1 MKNGKK
7 IKIIILLSL
16 LGLILSL
23 WLIFKVDK
31 GDDLVEPTCAVER
44 GPLTISVINSGTVHS
59 RDKIII
65 ACQLEG
71 RSILTWMIEEGTN
84 VQTGDLLVE
93 FDSDEIEEDFQQ
105 QEIKT
110 VNALTDLEIAR
121 EKIGITEGDC
131 EAAMLD
137 CEVGLELAELE
148 LDKYEKGDYPQ
159 QVSQNIADIALADE
173 EVKRSAEK
181 LEWSQRLAKEGYLT
195 RTELQADELA
205 LKRKEIDLKMAA
217 TRMNVLTNY
226 TVMMQRAKLKS
237 DLRKADRKLERIKWQ
252 NSSSVR
258 TAASQLFARSREYQ
272 RSSNR
277 LEKLKFEIDKAKIY
291 APTNGFVLYATTVKM
306 RRRWWTRPLAI
317 GSSVAKR
324 EELIYM
330 PLESG
335 MIVEVMIPEA
345 SLNKIFEGMP
355 VKINIDAFPARTFAG
370 KLTKIGILPDAQSA
384 QLNPGL
390 KLYKCEVEC
399 DFKEVTVRPGMSCDV
414 ELIKDVYHHELY
426 VPVQCVVRVDDKPR
440 VYVKKGAQW
449 IPRDIEVGLDNN
461 TMIHI
466 LSGVDEGEIVMLA
479 PPVSESIKAADDE
492 LPKAMLDGEDGRQG
506 EQEQSGVRKARKVQE
521 SDGLINGG
529 EHHDSVRNRAPVA
542 TRARSAKKKGAAG
555 RATKGRQ
562 PVGKQR

>member
-23 WLIFKVDK
+23 WLIFKADK
-31 GDDLVEPTCAVER
+31 GDDVVEPTCAVER

-59 RDKIII
+59 RDKVII
-65 ACQLEG
+65 ACELEG

-84 VQTGDLLVE
+84 VQTGDLLVK

-110 VNALTDLEIAR
+110 VNARTDLEIAR
-121 EKIGITEGDC
+121 ERIGITDGDC
-131 EAAMLD
+131 EAALLD
-137 CEVGLELAELE
+137 CEVGLELAKLE
-148 LDKYEKGDYPQ
+148 LDKYENGDYPQ
-159 QVSQNIADIALADE
+159 EVSQNIADIALADE
-173 EVKRSAEK
+173 EVKRSSEK

-205 LKRKEIDLKMAA
+205 LKRKEIDLEMAA

-226 TVMMQRAKLKS
+226 TVMKQRAKLKS

-258 TAASQLFARSREYQ
+258 TAAAQLFARSREYQ
-272 RSSNR
+272 QSSNR
-277 LEKLKFEIDKAKIY
+277 LERLRFEIDKAKIY

-355 VKINIDAFPARTFAG
+355 VKINIDAFPSRTFEG

-399 DFKEVTVRPGMSCDV
+399 DFKKVTVRPGMSCDV
-414 ELIKDVYHHELY
+414 ELIKDVYHNELY

-466 LSGVDEGEIVMLA
+466 LSGVEEGEIVMLA
-479 PPVSESIKAADDE
+479 PPVSESIEAADE
-492 LPKAMLDGEDGRQG
+492 EFSKAMINEQDGLQG
-506 EQEQSGVRKARKVQE
+506 DQEQSGSRKAREVPE
-521 SDGLINGG
+521 SDGLISGG
-529 EHHDSVRNRAPVA
+529 GQSGSVKDGTPGG
-542 TRARSAKKKGAAG
+542 TRGRSTKKNGAAG
-555 RATKGRQ
+555 RAAKGGRQ
-562 PVGKQR
+562 FDKQR